1 MGNEISDQSS
11 GRLKN
16 LENSKLTQFIQ
27 KWALEN
33 YDGGLNYGKTT
44 SNSITDVL
52 RKRAV
57 CTRQLSLKIALPEI
71 EADKIVYSS
80 ILIDIFKNNPE
91 LEAYMNA
98 SNGFDSS
105 LTDKGVV
112 LSRSKCVNDLYIPLC
127 GQVREDR
134 DKMYSSIIHK
144 LYGPLP
150 DTNTTNNLKTN
161 AYADCNCENSFY
173 KHNNINLSDVSSNVS
188 GLSYDTL
195 AQNLDPRCSKTDV
208 LSIAFKTGYVK
219 IDQNLNICINDQ
231 QIGGNITADEQ
242 STIGLNQSCNQ
253 SISTGSGAPSSTGGT
268 PTPAPTIPVPP
279 QPQLPASQ
287 PPKANEI
294 LLYSAVASIV
304 IFNLIFLLRK

>member
-105 LTDKGVV
+105 LTEKGVV

-134 DKMYSSIIHK
+134 DKMYSSLIHK

-150 DTNTTNNLKTN
+150 DTNTTNNRKTN
-161 AYADCNCENSFY
+161 AYTDCNCENSFY
-173 KHNNINLSDVSSNVS
+173 KHNINLSDVSSNVS

-195 AQNLDPRCSKTDV
+195 AQNLDKRCSGV
-208 LSIAFKTGYVK
+208 LSTAFKTENAKYE
-219 IDQNLNICINDQ
+219 QNLNVCINEQ
-231 QIGGNITADEQ
+231 KIGGNITADEK

-253 SISTGSGAPSSTGGT
+253 SISTGSGAPGSTGGT
-268 PTPAPTIPVPP
+268 PTTPAPPP

-287 PPKANEI
+287 PPKGNEI